1 MTTFFVQNDKV
12 FTKKLENPGL
22 NNSLL
27 IKSQKS
33 SKIVGH
39 HLCTFPCS
47 NYFGNVSEKN
57 GTIKPKWPKA
67 HNGRKY
73 EARYKCFQ
81 IFTLLK
87 TI

>member
-1 MTTFFVQNDKV
+1 MD
-12 FTKKLENPGL
+12 
-22 NNSLL
+22 SC
-27 IKSQKS
+27 
-33 SKIVGH
+33 SKYV
-39 HLCTFPCS
+39 
-47 NYFGNVSEKN
+47 GNVSEKN

-87 TI
+87 TIQVISAFL